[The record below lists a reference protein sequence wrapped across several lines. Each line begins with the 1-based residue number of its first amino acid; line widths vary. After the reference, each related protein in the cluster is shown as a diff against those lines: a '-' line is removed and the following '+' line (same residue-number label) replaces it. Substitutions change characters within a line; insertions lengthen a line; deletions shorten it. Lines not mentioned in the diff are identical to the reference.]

1 MTIPPMDIQAALDSR
16 SRSGSATKGDTI
28 FGAMNGAA
36 DPSMSIIAGAAIIGL
51 AIILARGL

>member
-1 MTIPPMDIQAALDSR
+1 MTLPPMDIQAQLDSK
-16 SRSGSATKGDTI
+16 SILGPTTKGDTT
-28 FGAMNGAA
+28 FGNFQAGA

>member
-1 MTIPPMDIQAALDSR
+1 MTIPPMDINARLDSR
-16 SRSGSATKGDTI
+16 SRGGSLTKGNTV